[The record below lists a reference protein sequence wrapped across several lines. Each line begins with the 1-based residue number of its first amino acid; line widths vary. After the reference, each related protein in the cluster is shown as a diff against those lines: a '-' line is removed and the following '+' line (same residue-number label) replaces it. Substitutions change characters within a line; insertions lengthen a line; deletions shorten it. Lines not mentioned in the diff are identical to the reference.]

1 MENILVH
8 EIELYS
14 LDSFKT
20 LLDHEVHRSRRYQEP
35 LTLFHIAMEVDP
47 NTAEAQY
54 SAEVFTINI
63 LNLQL
68 RETDIPCLTGN
79 EFVVLLPST
88 DEQGG
93 RVACQRLEELFRGN
107 PQPFDRVSFK
117 LSAFIGATSAIT
129 KKPLSA
135 ERLMQQAERAMQHA
149 RSQRLA
155 ATVFFSEI
163 EAN

>member
-1 MENILVH
+1 MENVLAH

-35 LTLFHIAMEVDP
+35 LTLVHLAIEADP
-47 NTAEAQY
+47 NTSEAQH

-68 RETDIPCLTGN
+68 RETDIPCWTGSD
-79 EFVVLLPST
+79 FVILLPST
-88 DEQGG
+88 DEQGAH
-93 RVACQRLEELFRGN
+93 VACQRLEELFRGN

-117 LSAFIGATSAIT
+117 LSAFIGATSAIAN
-129 KKPLSA
+129 KPLNG
-135 ERLMQQAERAMQHA
+135 ERLMQQAERAMQHT

-155 ATVFFSEI
+155 TPMFFSEI
-163 EAN
+163 A